1 MIRFIALYSTKIRDC
16 LVAIFNLIE
25 RFCCGAGD
33 SMFDA
38 SQYAFFGNDVVE
50 EVELGGLE
58 EEEDVILSFNVI
70 REGFSFDKEEV
81 SLTLLW
87 KR

>member
-1 MIRFIALYSTKIRDC
+1 MDTNQAPGIDDLKK
-16 LVAIFNLIE
+16 VADNPS
-25 RFCCGAGD
+25 GD

-58 EEEDVILSFNVI
+58 EEEDEILSFNGI